1 MKMNPSNKMPPAVK
15 DLAAE
20 CGVEI
25 TPELELFVAKLGHR
39 WLGINTP
46 FICGGSEEK
55 DSMGLPKTLFI
66 CPAYGLD
73 GFAIYKMTSEY
84 SAPGW

>member
-1 MKMNPSNKMPPAVK
+1 MTVKIPPGVK
-15 DLAAE
+15 ELLVE
-20 CGVEI
+20 CGVEE
-25 TPELELFVAKLGHR
+25 TPQLQEFVMKLGHR

-46 FICGGSEEK
+46 FICGGSE
-55 DSMGLPKTLFI
+55 DRDVMGLPKTLLI

-84 SAPGW
+84 SAPSY